1 MDIMRSVVG
10 MVVLLA
16 IAFLLS
22 VNKKSI
28 SLRTVGAA
36 LLLQIAIGGI
46 MLYFPPGK
54 WAVEQAALGVHKV
67 MSYSDAGSAF
77 IFGSLVGPKMDVL
90 FDGAGFIFAF
100 RVLPAIIFVTA
111 LISLLYYIGVMGL
124 LIRILGSI
132 FQKALNISKIESFV
146 AVTTIFLGQNEI
158 PAIVK
163 PFIDRMNRNEL
174 FTAICSGMASIAGSM
189 MIGYAGMGVPIDY
202 LLAASLMAIPGGI
215 LFARILS
222 PATEPSQVTFENLSF
237 SETPPK
243 SIIEAAAN
251 GAMTGLKIA
260 DGTVIPCDRAVLA
273 IGHSARDTFEMLDA
287 SGVPMEPKPF
297 AMGVRIEQKQR
308 DIDIAQYG
316 GENPALPPA
325 DYKLVEHLDGETVYT
340 FCMCPGGFV
349 VAAASEEGRVVT
361 NGMSYADRDGENANA
376 ALLVTVNPADFP
388 YEGNLG
394 GMRWQREI
402 EGNAYRVSGSYRAPA
417 QKVGDFLAGR
427 PSDRPGRVTPTYR
440 PGVTWC
446 DLHDVLPGKI
456 TDAIALALPRLDGKL
471 KGFAD
476 PDAVMT
482 APETR
487 SSSPVRIIRDSSR
500 QSSLRGLYPTGE
512 GAGYAG
518 GIMSAAIDGIM
529 TAETIIMEE
538 NYERETDQQMAP

>member
-202 LLAASLMAIPGGI
+202 LG
-215 LFARILS
+215 
-222 PATEPSQVTFENLSF
+222 N
-237 SETPPK
+237 
-243 SIIEAAAN
+243 AAN
-251 GAMTGLKIA
+251 
-260 DGTVIPCDRAVLA
+260 
-273 IGHSARDTFEMLDA
+273 
-287 SGVPMEPKPF
+287 
-297 AMGVRIEQKQR
+297 
-308 DIDIAQYG
+308 
-316 GENPALPPA
+316 
-325 DYKLVEHLDGETVYT
+325 
-340 FCMCPGGFV
+340 
-349 VAAASEEGRVVT
+349 
-361 NGMSYADRDGENANA
+361 
-376 ALLVTVNPADFP
+376 LL
-388 YEGNLG
+388 
-394 GMRWQREI
+394 I
-402 EGNAYRVSGSYRAPA
+402 
-417 QKVGDFLAGR
+417 
-427 PSDRPGRVTPTYR
+427 
-440 PGVTWC
+440 
-446 DLHDVLPGKI
+446 
-456 TDAIALALPRLDGKL
+456 
-471 KGFAD
+471 
-476 PDAVMT
+476 
-482 APETR
+482 
-487 SSSPVRIIRDSSR
+487 
-500 QSSLRGLYPTGE
+500 
-512 GAGYAG
+512 
-518 GIMSAAIDGIM
+518 
-529 TAETIIMEE
+529 
-538 NYERETDQQMAP
+538 

>member
-22 VNKKSI
+22 VNKKGI

-163 PFIDRMNRNEL
+163 PFIERMNRNEL

-243 SIIEAAAN
+243 SFIEAAAS

-260 DGTVIPCDRAVLA
+260 AGVATVVMAFVAIIALINGIIGGIGGWFGFANASLESIFGYVLA
-273 IGHSARDTFEMLDA
+273 PLAWI
-287 SGVPMEPKPF
+287 
-297 AMGVRIEQKQR
+297 MGVDWSDANLAGSLIGQKLAINEFVAYLSFSPYLQTGGTLEVKTVAIISFALCGFANFGSIGVVVGAFSAISPKR
-308 DIDIAQYG
+308 APEIAQLG
-316 GENPALPPA
+316 LRAL
-325 DYKLVEHLDGETVYT
+325 
-340 FCMCPGGFV
+340 
-349 VAAASEEGRVVT
+349 AAATLS
-361 NGMSYADRDGENANA
+361 
-376 ALLVTVNPADFP
+376 
-388 YEGNLG
+388 NL
-394 GMRWQREI
+394 
-402 EGNAYRVSGSYRAPA
+402 
-417 QKVGDFLAGR
+417 
-427 PSDRPGRVTPTYR
+427 
-440 PGVTWC
+440 
-446 DLHDVLPGKI
+446 
-456 TDAIALALPRLDGKL
+456 
-471 KGFAD
+471 
-476 PDAVMT
+476 
-482 APETR
+482 
-487 SSSPVRIIRDSSR
+487 
-500 QSSLRGLYPTGE
+500 
-512 GAGYAG
+512 
-518 GIMSAAIDGIM
+518 MSA
-529 TAETIIMEE
+529 TIAGFFIGL
-538 NYERETDQQMAP
+538 A